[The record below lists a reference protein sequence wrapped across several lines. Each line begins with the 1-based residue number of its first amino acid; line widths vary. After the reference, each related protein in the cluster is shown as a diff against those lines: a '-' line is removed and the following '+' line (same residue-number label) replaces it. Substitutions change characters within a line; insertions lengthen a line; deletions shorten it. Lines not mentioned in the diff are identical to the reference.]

1 MEANAA
7 ASPHTELNEVSWN
20 KAENGNGAGHFL
32 CGNKN
37 SKAVTEIIFFCKEKL
52 GNNHQ
57 GFIDSTSEQNWRDK
71 RRCICYLEDSLLEM
85 NI

>member
-57 GFIDSTSEQNWRDK
+57 GFIDSTSEQN
-71 RRCICYLEDSLLEM
+71 
-85 NI
+85 

>member
-7 ASPHTELNEVSWN
+7 ASSHTEVNEVRWN
-20 KAENGNGAGHFL
+20 KAGNENGAGHFL
-32 CGNKN
+32 GGNNN
-37 SKAVTEIIFFCKEKL
+37 SKADTGIFFCKEKL

-57 GFIDSTSEQNWRDK
+57 GFTDSTSEENWRDK
-71 RRCICYLEDSLLEM
+71 SRCICYTEDSSLEM